1 MEKINS
7 FYARLEKKYDKL
19 YWTTEKI
26 EDKIDFRKLKELK
39 EEKTYSLDIGEC
51 EESYFLQLLTAYPAS
66 MVDYNMT
73 DTLSLVIA
81 VMYFESKL
89 RDDENCTGLTY
100 DDLAV
105 LFDRSKQTIFNA
117 IKQNERKANELLQ
130 PTKLRA
136 EARRE
141 AEKQRLEEERQR
153 RLNIHIVNPPNLK

>member
-1 MEKINS
+1 
-7 FYARLEKKYDKL
+7 
-19 YWTTEKI
+19 
-26 EDKIDFRKLKELK
+26 
-39 EEKTYSLDIGEC
+39 
-51 EESYFLQLLTAYPAS
+51 